1 MIKPENNTYPIL
13 SIQTTYKCNM
23 QCANCYLG
31 DMLNNDDYADIN
43 IDMFKNAI
51 KKLPKRIDIRFIGAE
66 PTMNDNLFEMIK
78 IVKKYKHRPQILTNG
93 LKLGQEDYV
102 IKLKESG
109 LNFLGLSM
117 NGGLDDE
124 VYKRFDNG
132 KYAKLKT
139 RALEYCIKHKIVP
152 HINIILDP
160 TNLHIIKPL
169 YEKIIEFCNKY
180 NRRIGVSFPL
190 TIRIKSI
197 AKMGN
202 YLDTY
207 TFNMNELMNIAKDN
221 FGNDLQF
228 NFEIDGLQE
237 KSSCM
242 YSFDTPVGK
251 MGGKITDW
259 TIDDD
264 GIPLSDSQRRGIL
277 TEEGMIMPFFEYYG
291 EEVNEKKK

>member
-31 DMLNNDDYADIN
+31 DMLNNDEYADVN
-43 IDMFKNAI
+43 IDMFENSI

-124 VYKRFDNG
+124 MYKIFDNG
-132 KYAKLKT
+132 KYAKQKME
-139 RALEYCIKHKIVP
+139 ALENCFKYNILPHPSNAITYTGEKLHISNIWDKN
-152 HINIILDP
+152 HINTLDD
-160 TNLHIIKPL
+160 TQKEYLIAFSGINNVEYSVIDRKNIHDIVEVIK
-169 YEKIIEFCNKY
+169 
-180 NRRIGVSFPL
+180 V
-190 TIRIKSI
+190 
-197 AKMGN
+197 
-202 YLDTY
+202 D
-207 TFNMNELMNIAKDN
+207 FN
-221 FGNDLQF
+221 
-228 NFEIDGLQE
+228 
-237 KSSCM
+237 
-242 YSFDTPVGK
+242 
-251 MGGKITDW
+251 
-259 TIDDD
+259 
-264 GIPLSDSQRRGIL
+264 
-277 TEEGMIMPFFEYYG
+277 
-291 EEVNEKKK
+291 